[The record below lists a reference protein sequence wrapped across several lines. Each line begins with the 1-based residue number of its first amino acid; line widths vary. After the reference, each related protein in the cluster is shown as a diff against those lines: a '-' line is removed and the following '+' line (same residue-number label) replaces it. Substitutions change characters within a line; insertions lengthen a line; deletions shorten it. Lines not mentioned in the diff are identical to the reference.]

1 MKDRLFQ
8 IWFSL
13 RCGAAN
19 TEFVGLLEQ
28 HGSPYAIFSM
38 EDAEIERLTCSQRL
52 KRAFSDKSLQ
62 ESYRILSYCEE
73 NGIDLLF
80 WSDEAYPTSLRSL
93 KDPPS
98 LLYVKGRLPELSR
111 ALCVSVVGT
120 RKMSEYG
127 KQMAYKIGYE
137 LASAG
142 AVVVSG
148 LALGNDSVATA
159 GALAANGR
167 TVAVLGCG
175 IDIVYPPQH
184 ATLSRQILQSGALIT
199 EYPPGSPPEGYHFPA
214 RNRLISGLGQ
224 GTVVIEAIRGSG
236 ALITAR
242 KALLQGRDIYA
253 VPGNVGCENTFGTN
267 QLIHDGAVMV
277 QSARDILENY
287 TFLYRDSL
295 NMTGLLKA
303 EGKSDADDAWLA
315 RLKVSSACEPT
326 KAKAT
331 GKSNA
336 CIEQRPKVDAKAG
349 AENVKEKTAPR
360 ISRESPCRKAA
371 RSLADRVVKPA
382 GAVVTADAG
391 AAMSGLNDKQK
402 RLLEMLPLDRSA
414 SLDEL
419 TRERD
424 GQKLSV
430 GEVLSAMTVLE
441 IKGLVQS
448 LPGGLYV
455 RK

>member
-111 ALCVSVVGT
+111 VLCVSVVGT
-120 RKMSEYG
+120 RQMSEYG

-175 IDIVYPPQH
+175 IDIVYPPEH
-184 ATLSRQILQSGALIT
+184 ATLSRQILKSGALIT
-199 EYPPGSPPEGYHFPA
+199 EYPPGSPPERYHFPA

-295 NMTGLLKA
+295 DMTGLLKA
-303 EGKSDADDAWLA
+303 EGKSDADDEWIA
-315 RLKVSSACEPT
+315 RLKVSSACGPT
-326 KAKAT
+326 QAKPT
-331 GKSNA
+331 RKNNV
-336 CIEQRPKVDAKAG
+336 CIEQKPK
-349 AENVKEKTAPR
+349 AENIKEKAAPR
-360 ISRESPCRKAA
+360 ISCEPSGRMAE

-382 GAVVTADAG
+382 GAVVTSDAG
-391 AAMSGLNDKQK
+391 AALSGLNDKQK